1 MIDIF
6 TRPSEKEVPI
16 DDEDILTVEGVNMSK
31 FDLKQFIMEVLAD
44 PQVGQQFKS
53 TRRMPIT
60 MTAGRDVKIIDVY
73 GTGPNMEID
82 FEITN
87 TDGKVYTVRRKWT
100 DILGS
105 GDGKY
110 EWFEPVQEQ
119 KKVTKT
125 YGGDA

>member
-44 PQVGQQFKS
+44 PKVGQQYKS

-60 MTAGRDVKIIDVY
+60 MTS
-73 GTGPNMEID
+73 
-82 FEITN
+82 
-87 TDGKVYTVRRKWT
+87 
-100 DILGS
+100 LS
-105 GDGKY
+105 
-110 EWFEPVQEQ
+110 
-119 KKVTKT
+119 
-125 YGGDA
+125 